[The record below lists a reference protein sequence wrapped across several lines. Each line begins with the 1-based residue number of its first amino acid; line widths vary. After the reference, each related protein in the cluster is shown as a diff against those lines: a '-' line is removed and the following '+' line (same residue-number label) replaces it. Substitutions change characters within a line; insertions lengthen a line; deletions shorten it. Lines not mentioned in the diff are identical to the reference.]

1 MQRAPHK
8 AMLCLC
14 APLRQC
20 SFVACRL
27 FSCDHVPLCRQVDF
41 HVIRPQ
47 VFVWSAWHLEF
58 HDSLTNESDLKKSG
72 GWGAHQPMREFWKN
86 NISVEVKLLSES
98 KVYGA
103 LLPRRLFLDALKT
116 PCWLLRVRKVQPAI
130 WPHPF
135 IIVGDPHLVT

>member
-103 LLPRRLFLDALKT
+103 LLPRRLFLERGRRHSFLGSMLAATRAQSTTGHMASSLYYR
-116 PCWLLRVRKVQPAI
+116 W
-130 WPHPF
+130 
-135 IIVGDPHLVT
+135 